1 MVNAQCSCRRSMREV
16 SQRRQQGV
24 RPAES
29 EAARGT
35 DCCCH
40 TPWPGLPLR
49 PDGRARMRPTSLAHS
64 RILALLLPC
73 KCALSLLLSRS
84 LARSS
89 SSPPPCSLVFS
100 SHPISNGSS
109 GCQLIPTTP
118 LQQRSSP
125 SRATY
130 SRASPFCSSAL
141 PFRCPLTTRAARSRR
156 LTATHPPQHCTERTS
171 SLAPFSS
178 V

>member
-64 RILALLLPC
+64 RILVLFLP
-73 KCALSLLLSRS
+73 LSRS
-84 LARSS
+84 LKLFPSS
-89 SSPPPCSLVFS
+89 LLTRHLVS
-100 SHPISNGSS
+100 SHLTSNGSS
-109 GCQLIPTTP
+109 GCQLILTTP

-125 SRATY
+125 HTLELRLSAI
-130 SRASPFCSSAL
+130 AHSPFAAHGDQA
-141 PFRCPLTTRAARSRR
+141 RTTQAARSRR
-156 LTATHPPQHCTERTS
+156 LAATHPPQHWTERIS
-171 SLAPFSS
+171 SFAPFGS